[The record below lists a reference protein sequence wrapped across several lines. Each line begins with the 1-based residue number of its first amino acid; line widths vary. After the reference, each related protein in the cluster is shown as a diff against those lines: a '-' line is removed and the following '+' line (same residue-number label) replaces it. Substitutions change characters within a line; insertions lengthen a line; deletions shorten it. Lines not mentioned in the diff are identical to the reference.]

1 MAKDKDYIKV
11 EKNEIHIIC
20 SKNTL
25 ELKIKYIKV
34 IKHQVNT
41 KNAVEFSIA

>member
-25 ELKIKYIKV
+25 ELKIKYIKG
-34 IKHQVNT
+34 IKHQVDTN
-41 KNAVEFSIA
+41 NAIKSSIA